1 MKKTKKII
9 IAKIICLVLIAAAVL
24 TFSSCGNNP
33 ETSPG
38 NVKESGIYG
47 EGQTEVQFNVLS
59 LDGTKTEFLLK
70 TDKETLLEALNEQ
83 ELIDGEDSQYGF
95 YVKTVNGTTL
105 DFDSDGAYW
114 ALYINGEYAMTG
126 VETTKIVNGTVY
138 EMRATKG

>member
-9 IAKIICLVLIAAAVL
+9 ITKIISLVLIAASVL
-24 TFSSCGNNP
+24 TLSSCGTVSEN
-33 ETSPG
+33 TG
-38 NVKESGIYG
+38 IVKESGIYG
-47 EGQTEVQFNVLS
+47 EGQTEVQFNVLA

-70 TDKETLLEALNEQ
+70 TDKETLFEALNEQ

-126 VETTKIVNGTVY
+126 VEATKIVNGTVY